1 MPKAPL
7 PCQRYG
13 RVLRIPTPTG
23 FAVGDINVYV
33 ILPEEGGGSPILIDT
48 GVRTDAAWAALESG
62 LGAHGFKVRDLELVL
77 LTHAHPDH
85 FGQAARIRRAAGCE
99 VWLHED
105 AGHSLAR
112 FSAASLAGDRLEV
125 ARHHM
130 LAWGVPEERAGDV
143 RGSSDA
149 SAVVE
154 PLEPD
159 RWLSDGDQI
168 DIPGFRLRTV
178 HTPGHCPEQV
188 VFVQDEQRLAF
199 SGDHLLPDI
208 TPVCLI
214 QFPDRVED
222 ARKPSLLE
230 YERSL
235 TKAEALPLSLVF
247 PSHGD
252 VITDTPGLIAS
263 YRHHIESRKR
273 KIESELRESALTA
286 YGLAEALF
294 GRAVESQL
302 FLVMSEVVGHLD
314 SLIAEGRVVER
325 VRSGVRFFSCRDSSD

>member
-7 PCQRYG
+7 ACQRYG
-13 RVLRIPTPTG
+13 RVLRIPTPTV

-33 ILPEEGGGSPILIDT
+33 ILPDGDRGGPVLIDT

-112 FSAASLAGDRLEV
+112 FSGDSLTGERLEV

-130 LAWGVPEERAGDV
+130 RAWGVPEERTGDV
-143 RGSSDA
+143 RGSSDT

-159 RWLSDGDQI
+159 RWLSDGDLI

-188 VFVQDEQRLAF
+188 VFVQEEQRLAF

-214 QFPDRVED
+214 QFPDRIEEP
-222 ARKPSLLE
+222 RKPSLLE

-235 TKAEALPLSLVF
+235 TKVEALALSPVF

-252 VITDTPGLIAS
+252 VITDAPGLIAS
-263 YRHHIESRKR
+263 YRRHIESRKR
-273 KIESELRESALTA
+273 KVESALREGELTA
-286 YGLAEALF
+286 YALAEALF
-294 GRAVESQL
+294 GRAIESQL
-302 FLVMSEVVGHLD
+302 LLVMSEVVGHLD
-314 SLIAEGRVVER
+314 SLTADGRVVER
-325 VRSGVRFFSCRDSSD
+325 ARSGVRFYSCRDSSD